1 VKQASLRR
9 SVIRGL
15 RPSESIPD
23 GPPRRYRS
31 SHGYIKLRWLV
42 APNTYVEEYEHR
54 IVAGRPPS
62 DMHVHHINHVKDD
75 NRPENLQVL
84 TPQEHQ
90 RLHGELRS
98 PGPRGQGKYH
108 PYRSKHAYDKAQRRL
123 AREAR
128 WRAEVEHMRD
138 LYLSGMSTIEVGKAV
153 GIDESNVYRRL
164 AAAGVRMREM
174 GEYAP
179 AIDETAVVAQYEA
192 GRGARAIA
200 REMHVSFQRVK
211 QVLKDAGVKL
221 RKPGRV
227 PKSDS
232 WSERAGKDALEER
245 SDCCEKC
252 GAGGP
257 LEWHHRK
264 NRSQGG
270 TWQPSN
276 GLRLCLPCH
285 RQVTNTRPEYY
296 DAGWCVKEWQTSADV
311 PFEHWQFG
319 KVRISDDSPTYL
331 REAA

>member
-1 VKQASLRR
+1 MKRSSLKQPAIRRLR
-9 SVIRGL
+9 
-15 RPSESIPD
+15 SEEQVPD
-23 GPPRRYRS
+23 GTPRRYRS
-31 SHGYIKLRWLV
+31 SHGYVRLRWLV
-42 APNTYVEEYEHR
+42 APNRYVEEYEHR
-54 IVAGRPPS
+54 IAAGRPPV
-62 DMHVHHINHVKDD
+62 DMHVHHINGVKDD
-75 NRPENLQVL
+75 NRAENLQVV
-84 TPQEHQ
+84 TPQEH
-90 RLHGELRS
+90 RRIHGNLNRVERG
-98 PGPRGQGKYH
+98 PGRWH
-108 PYRSKHAYDKAQRRL
+108 PYRSKIAYDKAQRRL

-128 WRAEVEHMRD
+128 WRAEVERMRD

-164 AAAGVRMREM
+164 TAAGVRMREM
-174 GEYAP
+174 VEYAP
-179 AIDETAVVAQYEA
+179 AIDATVVVSRYEA

-200 REMHVSFQRVK
+200 REMHVSFDRVK

-227 PKSDS
+227 PGANG
-232 WSERAGKDALEER
+232 WGEQAGRDALKAR

-252 GAGGP
+252 GAGGQ

-276 GLRLCLPCH
+276 GLRLCRFCH
-285 RQVTNTRPEYY
+285 RQVTDTRPEYY
-296 DAGWCVKEWQTSADV
+296 DAGWCVQGWQDPTDV

-319 KVRISDDSPTYL
+319 KVRISDDSTTYL